1 MDINLIE
8 TNHKQIENY
17 IAGFASNGHEIF
29 GPIPY
34 ENGYIFRVYAPNA
47 DEVYIKGDFT
57 AWGLD
62 KMTKNPELG
71 YFYIYKKEAKIGHY
85 YKYAIVKDGKW
96 TDHTDPFARYMDYEG
111 DFASIIVDENYEFD
125 DEKFIAN
132 RDKNFD
138 KPMNIYEL
146 HIGSWLRYGDD
157 VNFLDIVD
165 RLISHVKEM
174 GYTHVEIMPV
184 TEYPYY
190 PSWGYQSTGFFAT
203 SSRYGRPE
211 DFKKFVD
218 LMHQNDIGVILD
230 VVAVHFAGDD
240 YGLKMFDG
248 SHMYES
254 HYEDLTYSEWGS
266 INFDYSK
273 GHVRSFMK
281 SSFSYWIEN
290 FHLDGIRVDAVSYM
304 IYYNGN
310 EKRGVH
316 KDNIAFI
323 RDLNKTLS
331 KQYKNVMLIAEDSSA
346 YPGVTHEVTDEGGL
360 GFDYKW
366 DLGWMNDTIKYFE
379 VDSYNRKDYHSKITF
394 SMYYFPNERFLLPLS
409 HDEVVHLKKP
419 MIKKMSGGYEDSFK
433 ELKVLYTYQMTHPG
447 KKLNFMGN
455 EIATFDEWNES
466 DSINWDILKYPTHDD
481 FNRYIKDLNRLYK
494 ENEAFFKY
502 DYEDNGFKWI
512 IVDDADTSVF
522 AYERRSDDQ
531 RFLVVLN
538 MANVYHGGYEF
549 PYDEDL
555 EFVECLNT
563 FDKIYGGAKKADRK
577 LEVKKGNNLRLEL
590 WEYEAAVFKIN
601 KKDERTD

>member
-8 TNHKQIENY
+8 TDHKQIENY
-17 IAGFASNGHEIF
+17 IAGFASNGHDIF

-34 ENGYIFRVYAPNA
+34 EEGYIFRVYAPNA

-57 AWGLD
+57 LWGLD
-62 KMTKNPELG
+62 KMTKNPEFG
-71 YFYIYKKEAKIGHY
+71 YFYIYKKEAKIGQY
-85 YKYAIVKDGKW
+85 YKYAIVKDGNW
-96 TDHTDPFARYMDYEG
+96 VDHTDPFARYMDYEG
-111 DFASIIVDENYEFD
+111 DFASIIVDEEYEFTD
-125 DEKFIAN
+125 DDFIKN

-146 HIGSWLRYGDD
+146 HIGSWLRYGDN

-165 RLISHVKEM
+165 KLISHVKEM

-218 LMHQNDIGVILD
+218 LMHQNEIGVILD
-230 VVAVHFAGDD
+230 LVAVHFASDD

-248 SHMYES
+248 THMYES
-254 HYEDLTYSEWGS
+254 PYEGLTYSEWGS

-281 SSFSYWIEN
+281 SSFAYWIEK

-304 IYYNGN
+304 VYYNGN
-310 EKRGVH
+310 ENRGIH
-316 KDNIAFI
+316 HDNIDFI
-323 RDLNKTLS
+323 RDLNKTLEEA
-331 KQYKNVMLIAEDSSA
+331 YPNVMIIAEDSSA
-346 YPGVTHEVTDEGGL
+346 YPGVTHEVRDEGGL

-379 VDSYNRKDYHSKITF
+379 VDSYNRRDYHGKITF
-394 SMYYFPNERFLLPLS
+394 SMFYFPNEKFLLPLS

-419 MIKKMSGGYEDSFK
+419 MIDKMSGSYEEKFK

-466 DSINWDILKYPTHDD
+466 ESINWDILNFPAHYV
-481 FNRYIKDLNRLYK
+481 FNRYIKDLNHLYK
-494 ENEAFFKY
+494 DNDAFYKY
-502 DYEDNGFKWI
+502 DYKDKGFEWI
-512 IVDDADTSVF
+512 VVDDKDTSVF
-522 AYERRSDDQ
+522 AYERISDNN
-531 RFLVVLN
+531 RYLVVLN
-538 MANVYHGGYEF
+538 MANMYHGGYEF

-555 EFVECLNT
+555 EFAEVLNT
-563 FDKIYGGAKKADRK
+563 FDNKYGGAKEANRK
-577 LEVKKGNNLRLEL
+577 IEVKKGNNLRLEL

-601 KKDERTD
+601 ESDERTN